1 MKIEELCKKV
11 VLAKLEAGY
20 SECTAWSRYKD
31 FYSPMI
37 SFYKSCGEDEFSL
50 EMMVRYQEHSHD
62 RMEHGEIGEHR
73 YHAIMR
79 GVKQLIEFHETGKL
93 HWTAQAKESKFPINK
108 YYDDLLKKFLLS
120 ETFHNNTRGDVIWA
134 SKRYFSW
141 LMAEGFPDLNGVG
154 VLQIQKYICEC
165 HDHLKET
172 SIHNILLYMKKLYR
186 FLKDSGYSEQD
197 YHEQL
202 SMKICRESK
211 VLPAATAEDVNA
223 VLDVLDMD
231 SVVGRRDYA
240 IILLGW
246 VVGLRAIDIIRLKL
260 TDIDWKKGEIRVLQR
275 KTSIPV
281 ILPLTRDVGEAIQ
294 DYILNWR
301 PKVNYPE
308 IFLRIL
314 PPFRPFQDAV
324 CIGDQYDVYCYR
336 AGIKRVPFDGKGFH
350 SLRRAVGKNMVTSG
364 VSVNTVSQ
372 VLGHTA
378 VDSAKKYIS
387 LDSKNL
393 KECALDFNGIEVTR

>member
-62 RMEHGEIGEHR
+62 RMDHGEIGEHR

-79 GVKQLIEFHETGKL
+79 GMKQLIEFHETGKL

-172 SIHNILLYMKKLYR
+172 SIHNILLYMNKLYR

-197 YHEQL
+197 YHELL

-301 PKVNYPE
+301 ATQNVIKHTHIE
-308 IFLRIL
+308 IMRIL
-314 PPFRPFQDAV
+314 TNTAYCFL
-324 CIGDQYDVYCYR
+324 VY
-336 AGIKRVPFDGKGFH
+336 AF
-350 SLRRAVGKNMVTSG
+350 
-364 VSVNTVSQ
+364 
-372 VLGHTA
+372 
-378 VDSAKKYIS
+378 
-387 LDSKNL
+387 
-393 KECALDFNGIEVTR
+393 E

>member
-141 LMAEGFPDLNGVG
+141 LMTEGFPDLNGVG

-197 YHEQL
+197 YHELL

-294 DYILNWR
+294 DYILNWH

>member
-172 SIHNILLYMKKLYR
+172 SIHNILLYMKKLYC

-197 YHEQL
+197 YHELL

-294 DYILNWR
+294 DYILNWH

-387 LDSKNL
+387 IDSKNL

>member
-197 YHEQL
+197 YHELL

-246 VVGLRAIDIIRLKL
+246 VVGLRAIDIIRL
-260 TDIDWKKGEIRVLQR
+260 
-275 KTSIPV
+275 
-281 ILPLTRDVGEAIQ
+281 TR
-294 DYILNWR
+294 
-301 PKVNYPE
+301 
-308 IFLRIL
+308 
-314 PPFRPFQDAV
+314 
-324 CIGDQYDVYCYR
+324 
-336 AGIKRVPFDGKGFH
+336 
-350 SLRRAVGKNMVTSG
+350 
-364 VSVNTVSQ
+364 SV
-372 VLGHTA
+372 
-378 VDSAKKYIS
+378 
-387 LDSKNL
+387 
-393 KECALDFNGIEVTR
+393 

>member
-93 HWTAQAKESKFPINK
+93 HWTTQAKESKFPINK

-172 SIHNILLYMKKLYR
+172 SIHNILLYMKKLYC

-197 YHEQL
+197 YHELL

-240 IILLGW
+240 ITLLGW

>member
-172 SIHNILLYMKKLYR
+172 SIHNILLYMKKLYC

-197 YHEQL
+197 YHELL

-372 VLGHTA
+372 VLGLTA

-387 LDSKNL
+387 IDSKNL

>member
-141 LMAEGFPDLNGVG
+141 LMTEGFPDLNGVG

-172 SIHNILLYMKKLYR
+172 SIHNILLYMKKLYC

-197 YHEQL
+197 YHELL

-294 DYILNWR
+294 DYILNWH